1 MAGAR
6 APGRCAVDRL
16 CCAAMS
22 TFGVWIVGAAGHV
35 GACTLAG
42 WHALRAGLLPPTGL
56 VTAAPPLA
64 DLPLAKLDGVVVF
77 GGHEL
82 PGRGLAQAMEGLVRE
97 RILAR
102 EVIEAPPVKEGV
114 AAAQREV
121 RDGVVEEGGWDDY
134 QRVRDDLSGFRT
146 RHELDRI
153 VVLNVAST
161 EADAASVAALPA
173 DPDALFAAVRAGAR
187 LPASVIY
194 ALAALDLGLAY
205 VNFTPS
211 TGSDVP
217 ALHALAVAR
226 GAVHAGA
233 DGKTGQTLLKTVL
246 APMFAIRRLRVA
258 SWVSHNVLGNN
269 DGRALDDPS
278 RRAAKQ
284 RSKRAPLAA
293 ILGYE
298 PESQVGIDYVPS
310 YGDWKVAW
318 DRIVFEGFGGA
329 EMTLELTWRG
339 SDTALAAP
347 LCIDLVR
354 LVELAQRRGER
365 GVLAHLALFFKSPM
379 GTSEHRLDRQWRQL
393 VGHLV
398 PGGEAP

>member
-1 MAGAR
+1 
-6 APGRCAVDRL
+6 
-16 CCAAMS
+16 MS
-22 TFGVWIVGAAGHV
+22 MFGVWIVGAAGHV

-42 WHALRAGLLPPTGL
+42 WHALRAGLVPPTGL
-56 VTAAPPLA
+56 VTAAPPL
-64 DLPLAKLDGVVVF
+64 DGLPLAPLDEAVF

-82 PGRGLAQAMEGLVRE
+82 PGRQLAAAMDRLVAE
-97 RILAR
+97 RILPR
-102 EVIEAPPVKEGV
+102 EVIDADVV
-114 AAAQREV
+114 SAAIAAAQGELREGIV
-121 RDGVVEEGGWDDY
+121 DDGGWDDY
-134 QRVRDDLSGFRT
+134 QRVRDELAGFRT
-146 RHELDRI
+146 RFGLERI
-153 VVLNVAST
+153 IVLNTAST
-161 EADAASVAALPA
+161 EPDAASTAALPG
-173 DPDALFAAVRAGAR
+173 DPDALFAALRGGLRV
-187 LPASVIY
+187 PASVVY

-211 TGSDVP
+211 AGSDVP

-246 APMFAIRRLRVA
+246 ASMFAIRRLRVG
-258 SWVSHNVLGNN
+258 SWVSHNVLGND

-284 RSKRAPLAA
+284 RSKRASLPA

-318 DRIVFEGFGGA
+318 DRIVFHGFGGA

-347 LCIDLVR
+347 LCIDLIR
-354 LVELAQRRGER
+354 LVELAQRHGER
-365 GVLAHLALFFKSPM
+365 GVLAHLALFFKSPI
-379 GTSEHRLDRQWRQL
+379 GTSEHRLDRQWQAL
-393 VGHLV
+393 VHHLV
-398 PGGEAP
+398 PEGEAP